1 MVGGRAP
8 LRRSWTL
15 LRQVGRRPLARLAR
29 AYTDRGL
36 PGRGAAT
43 GARPRPQHLVVLVHG
58 LFGKP
63 ADWRHV
69 VRELEA
75 GLGGR
80 GVRIFVSRANLL
92 WRTFDGVD
100 VCGARLAAEVE
111 ALVAA
116 EGAGLET
123 ISIVGHSLGGLIGR
137 YAAGVLSDEASRKM
151 AGLQPHS
158 FVTIATPHLGCDAS
172 SATSIH
178 TTETMVPFLAWA
190 AEAPAIGK
198 ELGSLV
204 DRVAVPVSSTIFG
217 RTGQQLF
224 LEDRGGGR
232 TGGGEGPLL
241 LSLASPPAESSG
253 GRDLPSG
260 RFLAALAS
268 FEHRT
273 CYASIAGDHM
283 VSRTCGSPPPGG
295 QRTDGKP
302 GFLVERV
309 DPADQR
315 AAGAEPV
322 RGAGGRSR
330 RVRAVPEP
338 GRRGRGGPAA
348 GGRRADKDKGDE
360 DGVPGAH
367 LGGVADAG
375 VAAGGRQPRKP
386 TAQLA
391 HRCAPQPHPGQ
402 APHGRGPGRGPAH
415 AGALR
420 KARVNSRL
428 RVFSIGAGTADGLK
442 KTAARASHTDF
453 EAAIHSWAM

>member
-8 LRRSWTL
+8 LKRSWTF
-15 LRQVGRRPLARLAR
+15 LRQVGGRPLARLAR

-36 PGRGAAT
+36 PASRRGAA
-43 GARPRPQHLVVLVHG
+43 GGQHLVVLVHG

-80 GVRIFVSRANLL
+80 GVRIFVSRTNLL

-123 ISIVGHSLGGLIGR
+123 ISFVGHSLGGLIGR
-137 YAAGVLSDEASRKM
+137 YAAGVLSDAESRKM

-217 RTGQQLF
+217 RTGRQLF

-241 LSLASPPAESSG
+241 LSLASPPVEASG
-253 GRDLPSG
+253 GRDPPSG

-283 VSRTCGSPPPGG
+283 VSWSNGSIRRISELPALSPSGAPGVVRDAYERG
-295 QRTDGKP
+295 LSPDG
-302 GFLVERV
+302 
-309 DPADQR
+309 
-315 AAGAEPV
+315 
-322 RGAGGRSR
+322 
-330 RVRAVPEP
+330 
-338 GRRGRGGPAA
+338 AA
-348 GGRRADKDKGDE
+348 GGGRPQGGGARTKAAKTAYRERILRGLQTLGWRRVDVHLASPQLSLPIA
-360 DGVPGAH
+360 VPHNHIQA
-367 LGGVADAG
+367 
-375 VAAGGRQPRKP
+375 RPP
-386 TAQLA
+386 T
-391 HRCAPQPHPGQ
+391 
-402 APHGRGPGRGPAH
+402 
-415 AGALR
+415 
-420 KARVNSRL
+420 
-428 RVFSIGAGTADGLK
+428 GAGLAV
-442 KTAARASHTDF
+442 ARHMQAHFAKLGSRVG
-453 EAAIHSWAM
+453 